1 MGIPRRAVRQAAV
14 SPAAAWSGWASMR
27 NHVLKFPVVLAMYCS
42 LLLACLC
49 SGCGSLP
56 LSASQPHPT
65 NLQRAKIFLAAG
77 DFRRA
82 VEACRQEVQERP
94 SAESYLY
101 LTYVYQALDAY
112 VESLA
117 KTDQWVAMEHLYLN
131 LTSGAPE
138 DLVDPQNVL
147 ARMAKEMIQSSAH
160 QQADVTAELAT
171 RLDAAVVARVWPQQT
186 AWRKINPNGWWFAV
200 PPEWAW

>member
-1 MGIPRRAVRQAAV
+1 MTSCTPRISIGR
-14 SPAAAWSGWASMR
+14 
-27 NHVLKFPVVLAMYCS
+27 AMYCS
-42 LLLACLC
+42 LLLVCL
-49 SGCGSLP
+49 SFGCGSLP
-56 LSASQPHPT
+56 PSASQAHPT

-77 DFRRA
+77 DYRRA
-82 VEACRQEVQERP
+82 VEACRQEVQEHP

-101 LTYVYQALDAY
+101 LTYVYHALDAY

-131 LTSGAPE
+131 LTSGVPE

-147 ARMAKEMIQSSAH
+147 ARIGKEMIQSAAH

-186 AWRKINPNGWWFAV
+186 AWRKVNPNGWWFAA